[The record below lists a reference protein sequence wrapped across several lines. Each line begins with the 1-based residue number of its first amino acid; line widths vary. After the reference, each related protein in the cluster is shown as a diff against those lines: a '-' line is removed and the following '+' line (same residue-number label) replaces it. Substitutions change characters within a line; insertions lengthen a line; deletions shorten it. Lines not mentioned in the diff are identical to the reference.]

1 MRPSSYRCCGL
12 MLLVCSVIGCSASQ
26 DSESAAARDPSPT
39 QTFVNKAWRV
49 AQPADAPLG
58 SLYVFF
64 SNGTLMQTSCV
75 EVYRLSTW
83 RPTGERSL
91 TITEDTAR
99 IDAEVEPGERRMR
112 LRLKL
117 GGEWQPWKSL
127 ELLDKPFLCPDLR
140 R

>member
-1 MRPSSYRCCGL
+1 
-12 MLLVCSVIGCSASQ
+12 
-26 DSESAAARDPSPT
+26 
-39 QTFVNKAWRV
+39 V

-127 ELLDKPFLCPDLR
+127 ELLDTPFLCPDLR